1 MLGRYDP
8 RDNHGRCRSD
18 SYERHQGSRAGATE
32 TTSARIVDGMYSV
45 GKSIFRKAQTASW
58 CAVGNDR
65 TN

>member
-18 SYERHQGSRAGATE
+18 SYERHQGSRGGATE

-45 GKSIFRKAQTASW
+45 EIQWRLECRLWAILQ
-58 CAVGNDR
+58 
-65 TN
+65 

>member
-1 MLGRYDP
+1 MTDAAAAIRTSGIKVR
-8 RDNHGRCRSD
+8 G
-18 SYERHQGSRAGATE
+18 AGATE